1 MAIAGNCV
9 AADQSASVVTEI
21 GQTIERRLIHA
32 FHLVER
38 IIPRFGGST
47 DFSLMRDGSS
57 CLLLEAGPA
66 TALSLQT
73 RYAMVTVAAWGD
85 PTVPCYRPET
95 LRYRG
100 YPPHPEKAAKIDP
113 LGGHVVAADLHDH
126 LTRHWPRTGEW
137 LVLPCATRY

>member
-1 MAIAGNCV
+1 MAIAGSSV

-38 IIPRFGGST
+38 IIPRFRGST
-47 DFSLMRDGSS
+47 DFSLLRDGSS
-57 CLLLEAGPA
+57 CLLFEAGPA
-66 TALSLQT
+66 IALSLQT
-73 RYAMVTVAAWGD
+73 RSAMVTVAACGD
-85 PTVPCYRPET
+85 PTVPYYRLET

-100 YPPHPEKAAKIDP
+100 HPPRPEKLLRSIRWEGTLSP
-113 LGGHVVAADLHDH
+113 LIFII
-126 LTRHWPRTGEW
+126 TRLGTGPHCEW

>member
-47 DFSLMRDGSS
+47 DFSLVRDGSS

-85 PTVPCYRPET
+85 QQFHATARRRCDIADILRT
-95 LRYRG
+95 LKKLLRSIRWEG
-100 YPPHPEKAAKIDP
+100 TLSP
-113 LGGHVVAADLHDH
+113 LIFMI
-126 LTRHWPRTGEW
+126 T
-137 LVLPCATRY
+137 